1 MEKDLSQKRNLP
13 IILIVVIVILIGI
26 GLVLFFPFNFK
37 NKILGTTL
45 YKIVYYDDGV
55 PGSKYDISV
64 FDNNKIEIVE
74 TSYCSALDCDSTTTT
89 ENFKYSKRE

>member
-45 YKIVYYDDGV
+45 YKIVYY
-55 PGSKYDISV
+55 GS
-64 FDNNKIEIVE
+64 
-74 TSYCSALDCDSTTTT
+74 
-89 ENFKYSKRE
+89 YS